1 MMRAF
6 GVGFGSFLSPNMSEY
21 RVQRQ
26 EPRRLLLS
34 SLSYRNGRR
43 LEEGATTARDSVVQ
57 RLPEEEIEM

>member
-1 MMRAF
+1 
-6 GVGFGSFLSPNMSEY
+6 MSEY
-21 RVQRQ
+21 RVHRQ

-34 SLSYRNGRR
+34 SLSYRHGRR